1 VDQEAVRSRDPRESV
16 ERVADHLF
24 EASPAEGKD
33 HDTTNSELG
42 KPDDGPNKLMFQFLG
57 GVLKRAEKSPGDQ
70 TEPRRVLAS
79 MLTARVAS
87 STP

>member
-1 VDQEAVRSRDPRESV
+1 VDQEAVRNRDPRESV

-33 HDTTNSELG
+33 HETINSDLG
-42 KPDDGPNKLMFQFLG
+42 NPDDGPTKVVFEFLE

-70 TEPRRVLAS
+70 AEPRRVPAS